1 MQKGTR
7 AQAFV
12 GPRGILVRPNIF
24 FLRDTESNC
33 TATTRLLKIKPTPD
47 LRKRRIQ
54 ISIQQPRGRFKTE
67 LVMGQ
72 ACARL
77 EAPGQRLGS
86 HFRRHKL
93 GQARVLAL

>member
-12 GPRGILVRPNIF
+12 GPRVILVRANIF

-33 TATTRLLKIKPTPD
+33 TATTRLLKIKPTLD

-67 LVMGQ
+67 LEMKQ

-77 EAPGQRLGS
+77 EAPG
-86 HFRRHKL
+86 
-93 GQARVLAL
+93 